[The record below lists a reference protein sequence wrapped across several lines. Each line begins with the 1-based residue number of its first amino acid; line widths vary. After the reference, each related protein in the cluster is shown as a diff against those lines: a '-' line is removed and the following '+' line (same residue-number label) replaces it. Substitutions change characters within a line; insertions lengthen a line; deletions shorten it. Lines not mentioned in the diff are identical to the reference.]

1 MASSF
6 RIVLDTNIVV
16 SGLISPGVSR
26 DFIFR
31 LLCERKDIVL
41 SDYIYSEVEEV
52 LTRHKI
58 HTETIIDELWQ
69 RIRTET
75 VYVRVPLIFQDNEG
89 ELRDPKDHPILQ
101 TAIKGDAWG
110 IVTGDKDLLVLK
122 IWKGITILRM
132 KDFPWG

>member
-31 LLCERKDIVL
+31 LLYERKDIVL
-41 SDYIYSEVEEV
+41 SDYIFSEVEEV
-52 LTRHKI
+52 LARHKI
-58 HTETIIDELWQ
+58 QTETILDELWQ
-69 RIRTET
+69 RIKKET
-75 VYVRVPLIFQDNEG
+75 IYVHVPLIFQDNEG
-89 ELRDPKDHPILQ
+89 TLRDPKDHPILQ
-101 TAIKGDAWG
+101 TAITGDAWG

-122 IWKGITILRM
+122 VWKEITIIRM